1 MPAPESTADADRRPP
16 RVRAALWGAVV
27 GATLAVVLEAGRV
40 LVGGNVHVVVPGRV
54 YRCGQPSPAAL
65 ERLVRAYRVRTVINL
80 RGCSNPFPWYLD
92 ECRATQRLDV
102 AQEDVCFS
110 AGRLPAV
117 PELRRLIGIL
127 DHCEYP
133 ILFHC
138 QRGADRTGL
147 TAAVVLMLRP
157 DVSYAA
163 ARRQLGL
170 RYGHLALGRPANL
183 DWFFELYERW
193 LRARGLT
200 HSPAAFRRWAEKEY
214 CPGPCRCRLEWLDRP
229 AALPS
234 GRPVALRVRA
244 HNTSLE
250 CWRLSPDSNAGI
262 HLTYNLGD
270 DTFQYQFTGAAG
282 LFRAE
287 VPPGGSIDLTLA
299 LPAVRRPGRYH
310 LLVDMLDAQ
319 QCSFYQTGSEPLE
332 EELEVREQEPAPALQ
347 RRAAG
352 GPGLADQLAPG
363 R

>member
-1 MPAPESTADADRRPP
+1 
-16 RVRAALWGAVV
+16 VRAAFWGGLV
-27 GATLAVVLEAGRV
+27 GAAVAVVLEAGRV

-65 ERLVRAYRVRTVINL
+65 ARLIRTHRVRTVINL

-92 ECRATQRLDV
+92 ECRVTARLDV

-117 PELRRLIGIL
+117 HELRRLLEVL
-127 DHCEYP
+127 DRCEYP

-147 TAAVVLMLRP
+147 TAAVVLLLQP
-157 DVSYAA
+157 DVSYAE

-183 DWFFELYERW
+183 DWFFGLYERW
-193 LRARGLT
+193 LRTHGLA
-200 HSPAAFRRWAEKEY
+200 HSPAAFRRWAETEY
-214 CPGPCRCRLEWLDRP
+214 CPGPCRCLLEWLDRP
-229 AALPS
+229 AALPR
-234 GRPVALRVRA
+234 GQPVALRVRV
-244 HNTSLE
+244 HNTSDE
-250 CWRLSPDSNAGI
+250 TWRLSPDSNAGI
-262 HLTYNLGD
+262 HLTFTLCD
-270 DTFQYQFTGAAG
+270 DAFQYQYTGGAG
-282 LFRAE
+282 LFHAL
-287 VPPGGSIDLTLA
+287 VPPGGQIDLTFA

-332 EELEVREQEPAPALQ
+332 EELEVREQEPAAGLQ
-347 RRAAG
+347 HPAAG
-352 GPGLADQLAPG
+352 PAGLADQLAPG